1 MESAL
6 SQADTVVIPRVDRIP
21 PLVKSTARIMRRSAH
36 DLVGVS
42 DEDWA
47 ESAALVILSQP
58 MVAGAFEKAATHSL
72 VKIEILGLHQPRVW
86 GIEDMHHVA
95 PIREIKQCIEC
106 HKSYPCPTVQAYG
119 VTE

>member
-6 SQADTVVIPRVDRIP
+6 N

-42 DEDWA
+42 DENWA

-86 GIEDMHHVA
+86 QSRVAAEDTIITARPKVEV
-95 PIREIKQCIEC
+95 RQCIEC